1 MVTDRRKRSTT
12 LNFWALLGEIFFFH
26 TGVQLGENK
35 KVLTPEY
42 NCDCQKWTHLVS
54 FQVIKR
60 MSIENKG

>member
-1 MVTDRRKRSTT
+1 MMVTDRRKRSTT

-42 NCDCQKWTHLVS
+42 NCDCQK
-54 FQVIKR
+54 
-60 MSIENKG
+60 